1 VGRGRHLSR
10 RPAHRPPAR
19 GRYYYRLR
27 TNGTIVQ
34 TTNYFTTLRA
44 PVDPGDVF
52 FTVVDDWG
60 EETSGEAN
68 VAKSWPATPADLPL
82 RATLVLRHAERDDP
96 PVRRGDVPRPVS
108 GIYLHASGSTLRC
121 R

>member
-1 VGRGRHLSR
+1 
-10 RPAHRPPAR
+10 
-19 GRYYYRLR
+19 
-27 TNGTIVQ
+27 
-34 TTNYFTTLRA
+34 
-44 PVDPGDVF
+44 
-52 FTVVDDWG
+52 VVDDWG

-108 GIYLHASGSTLRC
+108 GIYLHRVGKHAPLPLTPSAVDSLIRFA
-121 R
+121 